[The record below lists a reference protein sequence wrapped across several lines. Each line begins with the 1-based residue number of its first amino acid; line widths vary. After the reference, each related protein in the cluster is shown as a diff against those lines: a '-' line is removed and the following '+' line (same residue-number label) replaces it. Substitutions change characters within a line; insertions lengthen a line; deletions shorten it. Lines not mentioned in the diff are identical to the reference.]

1 MLVTLLVVTGLLA
14 GGSSSAARSTDV
26 PLSAVDPGVP
36 GPYATVTGEY
46 DLAPVEL
53 PELFEPVEMQAMVV
67 APKGAAGPRPLVLL
81 LHGFHEVCFDP
92 ATKDVRLPQ
101 HATLAGYEQ
110 NIEWNIHRW
119 CGYWGR
125 GI

>member
-1 MLVTLLVVTGLLA
+1 MRTRTMLVTLLAVTGLLA
-14 GGSSSAARSTDV
+14 GGSSSVARSSDV

-92 ATKDVRLPQ
+92 ATKIRSRVWPCPD
-101 HATLAGYEQ
+101 GF
-110 NIEWNIHRW
+110 
-119 CGYWGR
+119 
-125 GI
+125 